1 MDALCHGKVCIAYL
15 LIEPSLSAAAC
26 AQILAGC
33 PVLTKMCSCM
43 DSHGQSQPE
52 TPVGCSLYS
61 LSTHLLGKRDPSYRS
76 RSIRQLQT
84 PRSSRQYARAHY
96 SWPLHKGFWISKCE
110 VSPRSLATTSLLCQ
124 LLDVVEVA
132 KFPTPESITNS
143 LKRFPHHEL
152 VLMHA
157 ATYHLS

>member
-1 MDALCHGKVCIAYL
+1 
-15 LIEPSLSAAAC
+15 
-26 AQILAGC
+26 
-33 PVLTKMCSCM
+33 M

-61 LSTHLLGKRDPSYRS
+61 LSTHLLESEILLTVQDQSVNYK
-76 RSIRQLQT
+76 
-84 PRSSRQYARAHY
+84 
-96 SWPLHKGFWISKCE
+96 LHVHPGNMRVRTTHGHCTKDSGFSKCE

-132 KFPTPESITNS
+132 KFPTPEIITNS